1 MADMGGKYVLPFAK
15 RPVSGS
21 RFQPVLSGVCVGVMR
36 KRGAISRFLCTGLFA
51 AVLCLTSA
59 SSSHAMTLEDAIRV
73 ALEANPEVGE
83 AIANREAIEFE
94 LKQAKGL
101 YLPQLDLEVRNGV
114 QQKSDPGTRAAQ
126 DQRHWFNRR
135 EGNAILRQLLFDGF
149 ERKGELQRQ
158 AARVDSASH
167 KVYERSEFIALNV
180 AKEYLDVG
188 LRKTILSLAHTNLNY
203 HKRIFQKISKGTDAQ
218 AVSVADRQQA
228 EERVYDAEARMIQAQ
243 EDLNAAKI
251 RLFRLVGVPLDR
263 YITPGSIARKL
274 PPTVAEVLGVARTR
288 NPAINVAK
296 ADLDA
301 AYGDVKKATSEF
313 LPKIGLEVTGRLGDD
328 LEGIQGWE
336 TDYRAEVVMR
346 WKVFNGGIR
355 SANKQEQ
362 IRRVD
367 EERFGL
373 HKAYRDVEEAVR
385 LSWDRRTQQRRKLT
399 RLEKQ
404 LAAVNRLLDS
414 YTEQFK
420 VGERSLLDVLDTQN
434 SRFATQVSERTARK
448 AVVFAEYRV
457 LASAGVL
464 LSALRIDAPK
474 QSDAYARD
482 TVRMPEPKEAET
494 KSRHAPRRGDNSL
507 FLNFAN

>member
-1 MADMGGKYVLPFAK
+1 MGALRTHGEAVRFAFGGWLVAILCWMFG
-15 RPVSGS
+15 PT
-21 RFQPVLSGVCVGVMR
+21 P
-36 KRGAISRFLCTGLFA
+36 GA
-51 AVLCLTSA
+51 
-59 SSSHAMTLEDAIRV
+59 AMTLEDAIRI
-73 ALEANPEVGE
+73 ALEANPEIGE
-83 AIANREAIEFE
+83 AIANREATEFE

-101 YLPQLDLEVRNGV
+101 FLPQIDLEIRNGV
-114 QQKSDPGTRAAQ
+114 QQQNDPGTRASG

-135 EGNAILRQLLFDGF
+135 EGSAIMRQLLFDGF
-149 ERKGELQRQ
+149 ERQGEVQRQ

-167 KVYERSEFIALNV
+167 RVYERSEFIALSV
-180 AKEYLDVG
+180 TKEYLDVG
-188 LRKTILSLAHTNLNY
+188 LRKTIVGLARRNLDY
-203 HKRIFQKISKGTDAQ
+203 HKQILGQISTGAEAQ

-243 EDLNAAKI
+243 EDLNSAKI

-274 PPTVAEVLGVARTR
+274 PPTVADVLGVARDR

-301 AYGDVKKATSEF
+301 AYGEVKKATAEF
-313 LPKIGLEVTGRLGDD
+313 LPKIGLEVSGRLGDD
-328 LEGIQGWE
+328 LEGIQGYE

-355 SANKQEQ
+355 ASSKQEQ

-367 EERFGL
+367 EQRFGL
-373 HKAYRDVEEAVR
+373 HRAYREVEEAVR
-385 LSWDRRTQQRRKLT
+385 LSWDRRVQQRRKLS
-399 RLEKQ
+399 RLERQ
-404 LAAVNRLLDS
+404 LNAVNQLLVS

-434 SRFATQVSERTARK
+434 SRFATQVSERTAHK

-464 LSALRIDAPK
+464 LNALSIQAPK
-474 QSDAYARD
+474 QADAYARD
-482 TVRMPEPKEAET
+482 TVHMPKPKEADT
-494 KSRHAPRRGDNSL
+494 KKRYSPRGGQNSL
-507 FLNFAN
+507 FLNFGD

>member
-1 MADMGGKYVLPFAK
+1 
-15 RPVSGS
+15 
-21 RFQPVLSGVCVGVMR
+21 MR
-36 KRGAISRFLCTGLFA
+36 KAGQISRFPFKGLA
-51 AVLCLTSA
+51 LAVLCWMVPVDSGT
-59 SSSHAMTLEDAIRV
+59 AMSLEDAIRV

-83 AIANREAIEFE
+83 AVANREATEFE

-101 YLPQLDLEVRNGV
+101 YLPQLDLEVRNGF
-114 QQKSDPGTRAAQ
+114 QQQSDPGTRAAG
-126 DQRHWFNRR
+126 DQNHWFNRR
-135 EGNAILRQLLFDGF
+135 EGNAIMRQLLFDGF
-149 ERKGELQRQ
+149 ERRGEVQRQ

-180 AKEYLDVG
+180 TKEYLDVG
-188 LRKTILSLAHTNLNY
+188 LRKTILALAQKNLNY
-203 HKRIFQKISKGTDAQ
+203 HKEILGRITTGTEAQ

-228 EERVYDAEARMIQAQ
+228 EERVYDAEARTIQAQ
-243 EDLNAAKI
+243 EDLNASKI
-251 RLFRLVGVPLDR
+251 RLFRLIGVPLER

-274 PPTVAEVLGVARTR
+274 PPTVAEVLGVARDR

-301 AYGDVKKATSEF
+301 AQGEVKKATAEF
-313 LPKIGLEVTGRLGDD
+313 LPKIGLEVSGRLGDD
-328 LEGIQGWE
+328 LEGIQGYE
-336 TDYRAEVVMR
+336 TDYRAELVMR

-355 SANKQEQ
+355 AANKQEQ
-362 IRRVD
+362 VRRVD

-385 LSWDRRTQQRRKLT
+385 LSWDRRVQQRRKLD
-399 RLEKQ
+399 RLGRQ
-404 LAAVNRLLDS
+404 LNAVNQLLNS

-434 SRFATQVSERTARK
+434 SRFSTQVAERTAQK

-464 LSALRIDAPK
+464 LSALSIDAPK
-474 QSDAYARD
+474 QAEAYARD
-482 TVRMPEPKEAET
+482 TVRMPAPKEAET
-494 KSRHAPRRGDNSL
+494 KSRYSPRRGQNSL